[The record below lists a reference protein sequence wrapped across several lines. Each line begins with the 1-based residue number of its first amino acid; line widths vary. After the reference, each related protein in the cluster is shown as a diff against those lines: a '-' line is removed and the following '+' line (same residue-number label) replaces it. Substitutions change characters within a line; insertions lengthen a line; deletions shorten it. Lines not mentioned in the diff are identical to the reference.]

1 MNKKTDDFNFPS
13 FTDMFDEFSDDDL
26 IAFAKD
32 NPLILQK
39 LCIFLTIDL
48 QLSHQK
54 TLANLIE
61 KKNIMKTYAI
71 RFGYPRNCSYIYV

>member
-32 NPLILQK
+32 NPLIYK
-39 LCIFLTIDL
+39 SCVYF
-48 QLSHQK
+48 
-54 TLANLIE
+54 
-61 KKNIMKTYAI
+61 
-71 RFGYPRNCSYIYV
+71 

>member
-48 QLSHQK
+48 QL
-54 TLANLIE
+54 E
-61 KKNIMKTYAI
+61 KEYNEDLC
-71 RFGYPRNCSYIYV
+71 N